1 MCSDKENNSS
11 TCHTTS
17 ITDLAFAWEKMYMT
31 HGTLAWLYVQDVG
44 YHTTWMKDNIL
55 PRARL
60 TSLWTLKIKM
70 FTNENWSISPD
81 MCPELLVIQRLRKGP
96 CRIGVV
102 LFPLVSKPT
111 MTHSTQTLAG
121 AEMLYFWSLHRVTCY
136 DYLRLTAFDS
146 FAATLWNPSILVQ
159 ILQDFSL
166 CFQIS
171 VVGADRH
178 SMPVLERSTPTLF
191 HAKKYVVDI

>member
-1 MCSDKENNSS
+1 
-11 TCHTTS
+11 
-17 ITDLAFAWEKMYMT
+17 MT
-31 HGTLAWLYVQDVG
+31 HRILPISLFALAWLHVQDVRH
-44 YHTTWMKDNIL
+44 HTTWMKDNIL
-55 PRARL
+55 PRVSNRVCCLVRL

-70 FTNENWSISPD
+70 FTNKNWNISPD
-81 MCPELLVIQRLRKGP
+81 MCPESLVIQRLRKGP
-96 CRIGVV
+96 CRIGGVV

-121 AEMLYFWSLHRVTCY
+121 AEMFYFWSLHRVTCY
-136 DYLRLTAFDS
+136 DYLKLTAFDS
-146 FAATLWNPSILVQ
+146 FAATLWSRSILVQ
-159 ILQDFSL
+159 IFHGFSL